1 VSSKRPA
8 DGVTA
13 LLRVAPLVTPRRAV
27 HILYF
32 GFAIAALLTLSLM
45 VPGLTTRGPLIL
57 VSGAALWAATAAARY
72 FWERRAGNA
81 ASISLEPAQLFLVVL
96 TSTFIIFSFDLTS
109 IRPQFSP
116 TSPDALPGL
125 LIDSHAYFVLV
136 FLYLLVFIGWYGS
149 ERGRLIET
157 ALAVQVLLL
166 SLMFETFLFN
176 GASVPPLVLM
186 AIALAL
192 VRALPW
198 EGEARPVDRSIAWL
212 ALPLLFLLAAAALST
227 SLGAYPYASLTI
239 TTRMAAMAFFAL
251 MLFDGIREDRQR
263 WLIWLAM
270 TAPAVTQGALV
281 TIKVLDIARVMGV
294 SYAFGNRIQL
304 ASGVE
309 PNPLGLSLAIGILLV
324 AGALPRVRT
333 AGLRVIAIAAL
344 GLLLPALI
352 VAYSVPSLM
361 GLAAGLSA
369 LTVLYALR
377 ANWRAWRRPSTFA
390 APAGFI
396 LIGIIVIAMY
406 VVPTATRNGLKY
418 TVDDP
423 TTGRSRVNIWDWSIR
438 DFKEH
443 PLLGA
448 GPAYYRG
455 RTRYVPAEF
464 PFRDVTK
471 MLERRRLLGDEA
483 GPWRPLVLTHP
494 HNLILSTA
502 EGMGIV
508 GLLALAVVGAATVAG
523 AICILTRREGD
534 EWWFSAFGLALVV
547 TVFAWS
553 MTALGLDIAMLPLA
567 GWLGLGFVAISHRGG
582 DDRTLSMPRAIAG
595 ARVRRGLALA
605 AGLAVLLMFVVRPV
619 GSMTAVKIGRDRLA
633 DGNVS
638 GAERPFT
645 VAAAIEP
652 FDATPRI
659 FASFTQLQYGK
670 TTEALASIKDADS
683 RLPDN
688 PIVLTELGDVAWL
701 MGDTD
706 AAEQYYRRSIASDRW
721 MAAGR
726 DPYSALALLKAS
738 EGKRDEAAQLFADA
752 FFMSPASVHDSAWL
766 HAKDDSGVSL
776 DDTYLNG
783 SDPHTDDRLSQSLS
797 RRLQLFAPPTAP
809 PGPST
814 FSITDVFDV
823 MESRAHD
830 ELARNRRRGID
841 MLHQIGLG
849 YHYAGLDAGARRVF
863 SEAVALDPT
872 ATYIRYD
879 LAQADMASK
888 HDDAA
893 IVELTEVVRLA
904 RASTTYDLRL
914 AFARRDLALIA
925 NRQKRYADAVVLM
938 SDALAAYRWG
948 YLPYAYATL
957 ADAYKALGQPE
968 KASEIVDK
976 ERFLTRR

>member
-1 VSSKRPA
+1 
-8 DGVTA
+8 
-13 LLRVAPLVTPRRAV
+13 
-27 HILYF
+27 
-32 GFAIAALLTLSLM
+32 
-45 VPGLTTRGPLIL
+45 
-57 VSGAALWAATAAARY
+57 
-72 FWERRAGNA
+72 
-81 ASISLEPAQLFLVVL
+81 
-96 TSTFIIFSFDLTS
+96 
-109 IRPQFSP
+109 
-116 TSPDALPGL
+116 
-125 LIDSHAYFVLV
+125 
-136 FLYLLVFIGWYGS
+136 VFIGWYGS

-176 GASVPPLVLM
+176 PASVPVLVLT
-186 AIALAL
+186 AVALAL
-192 VRALPW
+192 TRALPW

-212 ALPLLFLLAAAALST
+212 ALPLLLFLAAAAIST
-227 SLGAYPYASLTI
+227 ALGAYPYASLTI
-239 TTRMAAMAFFAL
+239 TTRVAVMAFFAL

-333 AGLRVIAIAAL
+333 AGLRAIAVAAL
-344 GLLLPALI
+344 ALLLPALI

-361 GLAAGLSA
+361 GLAAGLAA

-377 ANWRAWRRPSTFA
+377 PNWRHWRRPATFA

-406 VVPTATRNGLKY
+406 TLPTATRSGLRY

-423 TTGRSRVNIWDWSIR
+423 TTGRSRVNIWNWSIR

-483 GPWRPLVLTHP
+483 GPWRTLVLTHP

-508 GLLALAVVGAATVAG
+508 GLLALAVVGGAVVAG
-523 AICILTRREGD
+523 AIRIMLRRDGD
-534 EWWFSAFGLALVV
+534 EWWFTAFGLALVV

-567 GWLGLGFVAISHRGG
+567 GWLGLGFVAIALRGG
-582 DDRTLSMPRAIAG
+582 DARTLRMPRPLAG
-595 ARVRRGLALA
+595 VRVRRGLALA
-605 AGLAVLLMFVVRPV
+605 AGCAVLLVFVVRPV
-619 GSMTAVKIGRDRLA
+619 GSMSAIKIGRDRIT
-633 DGNVS
+633 DGNVN
-638 GAERPFT
+638 GAEQPFT
-645 VAAAIEP
+645 VAGWFEP
-652 FDATPRI
+652 FDATPHI
-659 FASFTQLQYGK
+659 LASFTQLQYGK
-670 TTEALASIKDADS
+670 TAEGFASLKDADA
-683 RLPDN
+683 RLPEN
-688 PIVLTELGDVAWL
+688 PILLTPLGDVSWL
-701 MGDTD
+701 LSDTD
-706 AAEQYYRRSIASDRW
+706 AAEQYYLQAIASDPW
-721 MAAGR
+721 EAAGR

-738 EGKRDEAAQLFADA
+738 QGKHDEAVQHFADG
-752 FFMSPASVHDSAWL
+752 FFVNPAGVHDGAWL
-766 HAKDDSGVSL
+766 HAKDDTGGVSL
-776 DDTYLNG
+776 DDTYLGG
-783 SDPHTDDRLSQSLS
+783 SDPRVNERLQQALS
-797 RRLQLFAPPTAP
+797 RRLQLFAPPTSPSAP
-809 PGPST
+809 SS
-814 FSITDVFDV
+814 FSITDVFDE
-823 MESRAHD
+823 MEARAHA
-830 ELARNRRRGID
+830 ELPRNRTRGIE
-841 MLHQIGLG
+841 MLDQIGLA
-849 YHYAGLDAGARRVF
+849 YHYAGLDTGARRVF
-863 SEAVALDPT
+863 TDAVALDPT

-879 LAQADMASK
+879 LAQAEMAAK
-888 HDDAA
+888 HDDDA

-904 RASTTYDLRL
+904 RTSATYDLRL
-914 AFARRDLALIA
+914 GFAERDLALIA
-925 NRQKRYADAVVLM
+925 NRQKRYSDAIVLM

-948 YLPYAYATL
+948 YLPYAYVTL
-957 ADAYKALGQPE
+957 ADAYKALGQPG
-968 KASEIVDK
+968 KAQEFVDK